1 MESRMT
7 KRLSKDLETINKNYK
22 DVFTVELPGNDLKI
36 WNIYFVGP
44 KSSVYDGEQYKFH
57 DY

>member
-1 MESRMT
+1 MT